1 MTNDRIPHDKAL
13 LRTQLSEARAEYAA
27 NLTVGERI
35 TASAKVARAALAE
48 PLIASAVESGQTFA
62 SYLPLGSEP
71 DTTALHDSLL
81 RQGIRVLVPEC
92 VTDDVGEPKL
102 AWIELEKVSSETD
115 PVQLQRDQRGI
126 PIPPG
131 QRAGVGAQ
139 GLIDADCQVILVPA
153 LAATSGGQRLGK
165 GAGYYDRLL
174 AELAEFDSQGTEL
187 HSVAIVFA
195 GELLDAIP
203 TEPHDAKVT
212 TVVVV

>member
-1 MTNDRIPHDKAL
+1 MTSNLSLHDK
-13 LRTQLSEARAEYAA
+13 TQLRAQLADARTKRAA
-27 NLTVGERI
+27 KLTTDERI
-35 TASAKVARAALAE
+35 AASTQVASAVLAE
-48 PLIASAVESGQTFA
+48 PLIASAVRRGKTIA
-62 SYLPLGSEP
+62 SYLPLRSEP
-71 DTTALHDSLL
+71 DTTALHEALL

-92 VTDDVGEPKL
+92 VTNSEGDPAL
-102 AWIELEKVSSETD
+102 AWIELATASSRTD
-115 PVQLQRDQRGI
+115 LLERKRDQRGI

-131 QRAGVGAQ
+131 QQIGVGAQ

-174 AELAEFDSQGTEL
+174 TEFGSQGTEL